1 MLRDMNIN
9 QKNGSVKCNTMLF
22 VRMNKQLTCLCIHF
36 SDMALVLILGIK

>member
-9 QKNGSVKCNTMLF
+9 QKNGSVKCNTMF
-22 VRMNKQLTCLCIHF
+22 VRINKQLTCLCIHF